1 MWVQIPT
8 VQLDEVNLTELPE
21 NSSTKWAFNNGNWTN
36 QGVGNKYIITRTL
49 TFEAKDQAEGYNIS
63 VVDNNNAVH
72 WIYVTKNNDGY
83 DISYAET
90 GSAISASGIYA
101 KSQDN
106 VYTTMVENG
115 SIRKGGSLELPY
127 KYTGLT
133 IQSMSATNSEL
144 KATLSLSDDGK
155 TFTLALPDVIGYC
168 DDGTAVTSTGVTY
181 LRTSQVSVQAVVYP
195 KTDADGN
202 VLESG
207 YISSRMDI
215 WSADLSSGSTS
226 QKTVDAKVAAPT
238 IGNALNCEDAGN
250 DYKFTY
256 NISGEDGTKLVSQI
270 LVTDASD
277 KLIEVRYNSAEFTIP
292 KTSFTYTQSDTTVER
307 KVQIR
312 FAKITDSGISE
323 WTSWYELAND
333 GTLTK
338 EKKVMVSAD
347 AITAETMSE
356 IWENQSDNAEGTT
369 TELPA
374 AEGSITE
381 VTTTEQTTESTET
394 ENTTTERNTME
405 RSTTEN
411 TTTEQSTTEKNVTES
426 STTESATTE
435 GKRTDDTV
443 TETSVTETSE

>member
-1 MWVQIPT
+1 
-8 VQLDEVNLTELPE
+8 
-21 NSSTKWAFNNGNWTN
+21 
-36 QGVGNKYIITRTL
+36 
-49 TFEAKDQAEGYNIS
+49 
-63 VVDNNNAVH
+63 
-72 WIYVTKNNDGY
+72 
-83 DISYAET
+83 
-90 GSAISASGIYA
+90 
-101 KSQDN
+101 
-106 VYTTMVENG
+106 MVENG

-181 LRTSQVSVQAVVYP
+181 LQTSQVSVQAVVYP

-277 KLIEVRYNSAEFTIP
+277 KLIEVRYNSGAFTIP
-292 KTSFTYTQSDTTVER
+292 NDRFSYTKDNTKIER

-323 WTSWYELAND
+323 WTSRYELAND

-338 EKKVMVSAD
+338 EEKAMVSAD

-356 IWENQSDNAEGTT
+356 IWKNQSDNAEGTT

-381 VTTTEQTTESTET
+381 VPSTEQTTESTET
-394 ENTTTERNTME
+394 KRNTTENATTERSTTERGTTESTTTE

-411 TTTEQSTTEKNVTES
+411 AATEQSTTEKSVTES
-426 STTESATTE
+426 STTESTTTE
-435 GKRTDDTV
+435 DNRTDTQ
-443 TETSVTETSE
+443 